1 MGNNVKGFYNERP
14 VYYGF
19 IVRKDCGEQLSVVE
33 LTYDIMTTLWSDEM
47 VGDFDIARL
56 FDTKASFIRGLRQL
70 YGINHASCI
79 KMHLNEAK
87 EVLGNLGA
95 SIMMA

>member
-1 MGNNVKGFYNERP
+1 MKEFYNECP
-14 VYYGF
+14 VFYSLYL
-19 IVRKDCGEQLSVVE
+19 RKSGGEQLDITE
-33 LTYDIMTTLWSDEM
+33 LTYDVLNTLWSDEM
-47 VGDFDIARL
+47 VGDFEIARL
-56 FDTKASFIRGLRQL
+56 FGTKASFIRGLRQL

-79 KMHLNEAK
+79 KMHINEAK